1 MIRVIKAVLCAA
13 QPGGTTRA
21 YFEKERSWE
30 AKIRQGFAEIT
41 GAIAANKA
49 GAQPAA
55 IDLLKEMGKR
65 YRAIWSDTKIRYP
78 VFYDCM
84 YQAVDRRGWWT
95 STPPRLLGAA
105 DEEVEA
111 MGEAL
116 KDALTL
122 FTQRGDGR
130 NYSLLSKW
138 LHFCFPDTFA
148 IYDSHAAHSVETV
161 SKKVSLRLARG
172 GVQSTH
178 LLREAISNT
187 SGKGYLGLLNFYRL
201 FWDAASSAGMTND
214 IQNESEKIQS
224 LLREERGCESA
235 RVSPLTL
242 LDMLL
247 WMSNGSPQ
255 ALELEQEESEQEL
268 TTSKTG
274 NFPQIPEQRSQSRAR
289 ETSDDHRRSR
299 TVGFLRIADD
309 AHKPTTI
316 FAGQL
321 MCAHCSTSMEI
332 EVERNSNAVLA
343 KQPAFVILVGGA
355 TPGDKPFGHLFI
367 GKILSSPVLYFGSI
381 NHCGADQRII
391 VFFNRSLRDRAD
403 HHLTIMQSTSG
414 HSDSS
419 SGGGS

>member
-1 MIRVIKAVLCAA
+1 VLCAA
-13 QPGGTTRA
+13 QPWGTTRE

-55 IDLLKEMGKR
+55 IDLLQEMGKR
-65 YRAIWSDTKIRYP
+65 YRAIWNDTKIKYP

-95 STPPRLLGAA
+95 CTPPRLLSAT
-105 DEEVEA
+105 DEDLEA
-111 MGEAL
+111 IAETL

-148 IYDSHAAHSVETV
+148 IYDNHAAQSVETV
-161 SKKVSLRLARG
+161 SRKVTLRLASG

-178 LLREAISNT
+178 FLREEISNT

-201 FWDAASSAGMTND
+201 FWDAASSAGMTD
-214 IQNESEKIQS
+214 HIQSESKKIQS
-224 LLREERGCESA
+224 LLREEKGCGSA

-255 ALELEQEESEQEL
+255 ELGLDREESEQEL

-274 NFPQIPEQRSQSRAR
+274 NFPQIPEQGSQSRAR

-299 TVGFLRIADD
+299 TLGFLRIAGD
-309 AHKPTTI
+309 ANKPTTI

-321 MCAHCSTSMEI
+321 TCAHCSTSMEI
-332 EVERNSNAVLA
+332 EVERNPNAVSA

-355 TPGDKPFGHLFI
+355 TPGDKPIGQLFI
-367 GKILSSPVLYFGSI
+367 GTILSSPVLYYGSI
-381 NHCGADQRII
+381 NHCGHEQRITLSI
-391 VFFNRSLRDRAD
+391 
-403 HHLTIMQSTSG
+403 G
-414 HSDSS
+414 HSET
-419 SGGGS
+419 GQITT